1 MSLIKR
7 FRGGRLLAGLLTL
20 VLVLPAMISVGF
32 TQAAWADEPAAGA
45 QGDTHITELSFR
57 IERYAF
63 GKKIDGIQLSGQTS
77 NVFPTNWQITQQGMN
92 DTDWKLAKG
101 TFTNEAKYRLKV
113 FFSAKPGYDFDGLT
127 KDKITL
133 VDMGSAFEYDP
144 REKSATFNLPAIP
157 ANRTLSFDTDGG
169 TPIDSV
175 TKPENT
181 KIDLSAYVPTKEGF
195 TFEGWYSEKA
205 LTNKITEITLGQ
217 DMTVYAKWAQAA
229 APAPGGDNPQTSNP
243 SNPQNPQAS
252 NPDTRVNPG
261 NDQANGKKK
270 GSESGNKNARMAKNK
285 GMNPQLE
292 KTGANSGML
301 LTIAAMLT
309 SAGIALTLRGR
320 IKEN

>member
-1 MSLIKR
+1 MSLIER

-45 QGDTHITELSFR
+45 QGNTHITELSFR

-63 GKKIDGIQLSGQTS
+63 GKTIDGIQLSGQTD
-77 NVFPTNWQITQQGMN
+77 NVRPGGWQITQQGMN
-92 DTDWKLAKG
+92 DTDWKPAKG

-113 FFSAKPGYDFDGLT
+113 FFSAKSGHDFDGLT

-133 VDMGSAFEYDP
+133 VGMGTAFEYDP
-144 REKSATFNLPAIP
+144 QQKTATFNLPPIP

-169 TPIDSV
+169 SPINSV

-181 KIDLSAYVPTKEGF
+181 KIDLSAYVPTKDGF

-217 DMTVYAKWAQAA
+217 DMTVYAKWAQNLT
-229 APAPGGDNPQTSNP
+229 PGENNPQTSNP
-243 SNPQNPQAS
+243 ADSQNPPS
-252 NPDTRVNPG
+252 SKPDAKVKPQKT
-261 NDQANGKKK
+261 QESHQKK
-270 GSESGNKNARMAKNK
+270 GAESGNKNVRMAKNK
-285 GMNPQLE
+285 GMNPQLG

-301 LTIAAMLT
+301 LVIAAMLT
-309 SAGIALTLRGR
+309 SAGIVLTLRGR